1 MNDKYSFITMP
12 RACGNGLRQIIETI
26 KAVQKGNRVRVVR
39 KNGETKVYDK
49 QNVCELYAMLG
60 LNEAERKAIDSTKS
74 NKNKKST

>member
-1 MNDKYSFITMP
+1 MP

-60 LNEAERKAIDSTKS
+60 LKEGDL
-74 NKNKKST
+74 

>member
-60 LNEAERKAIDSTKS
+60 LKEAERKDD
-74 NKNKKST
+74 